1 MNEIMF
7 NFPDIS
13 NYNLN
18 SPGSI
23 ALYHAHIDFFSIR
36 GLIDS
41 TKKSIDDIR
50 RQFTLRAIIANNYAD
65 YYTHQLTSNNITL
78 YNSRIVPLA
87 YNSILLIMIS
97 ALEES
102 FNCLCNSYYISNN
115 YSIQFTDLHGQG
127 LERAINY
134 LEKVVGIND
143 ITKEKQWEF
152 IKTARDVRN
161 AIAHNGGRIK
171 DKNTKRFEKF
181 NFYIAEENRQIYIEY
196 DVLINLYD
204 KILEFIDTVFSKTPT
219 KNNI

>member
-1 MNEIMF
+1 MNKIMF